1 MLERNPFLFTNADKK
16 TVNEKFT
23 DTDRALI
30 IKELE
35 RIQKA
40 RLVPLKPSRKFFKDE
55 AGKHYCI
62 FGGRADWHGITKGV
76 MAQLEQ
82 NPQSTVLVIAK
93 KYSSRMDVCVTTA
106 EKLVERKSRLP
117 KTVAQGYQFH
127 TILEEDG
134 LHIKEI
140 PEIYFRKISEIHY
153 GDKLDRLKGLLDIRK
168 IINIDLQDGGE
179 TSGEEDEELTHA
191 DVQAKIILIGNFL
204 GSRTYTPDRSRQS
217 RYGTLGELCTENEIP
232 SDYLPSRQL
241 ETVKNIDVIWF
252 DEDGLPTHC
261 FEVERTTDIT
271 KGLLRLYQIRKL
283 RIKMFIVSSNAA
295 KRKFETEVHKDP
307 FFHIKDEYLFRT
319 YPELDDFLSSVKK
332 FTETRTIFLNEN

>member
-1 MLERNPFLFTNADKK
+1 MNT
-16 TVNEKFT
+16 KFT
-23 DTDRALI
+23 DKDRDLI

-35 RIQKA
+35 RIQKSH
-40 RLVPLKPSRKFFKDE
+40 LVALKPSRKFFKDE

-62 FGGRADWHGITKGV
+62 FGGRADWHGFSNGV
-76 MAQLEQ
+76 MRQLEQ
-82 NPQSTVLVIAK
+82 NPKSTVLVIAK
-93 KYSSRMDVCVTTA
+93 KYVSRMDICVTTA
-106 EKLVERKSRLP
+106 EKIVELKDKLP
-117 KTVAQGYQFH
+117 KTKVHGYQFH
-127 TILEEDG
+127 TVLSEDG
-134 LHIKEI
+134 LYIKEI
-140 PEIYFRKISEIHY
+140 PEVYLRKISEIHY
-153 GDKLDRLKGLLDIRK
+153 GDKLDHLKGLLDIKK
-168 IINIDLQDGGE
+168 IINIDLQDEGQTTGRE
-179 TSGEEDEELTHA
+179 QDEELTHT

-204 GSRTYTPDRSRQS
+204 GCRTYTPDKSKQS
-217 RYGTLGELCTENEIP
+217 KYGVLGELCTDREIP
-232 SDYLPSRQL
+232 ADYLPARQL

-307 FFHIKDEYLFRT
+307 FFQIKSEYLFRT
-319 YPELDDFLSSVKK
+319 YLELDDFLGTVKR